1 MPLSEHPPCHL
12 SEHLPG
18 ILTLETKA
26 SLLLFVVALN
36 NVTVGPDEPRLNA
49 AAGASDGDGVD
60 DDAASVASDG
70 GVNADVDAGCMGGT
84 GKDGDREPA
93 GLTHAA
99 KGLAT
104 KAVEPEKGL
113 DKSPTAVVLLKSPNG
128 FGVDA
133 DADSGDTDETVP
145 DTDTALTAALQ
156 KPAPNVFD
164 AAVLMGC
171 SEQNKRINPLEVKKL
186 I

>member
-1 MPLSEHPPCHL
+1 M
-12 SEHLPG
+12 
-18 ILTLETKA
+18 A
-26 SLLLFVVALN
+26 LLLSLTFLLRATTFLL
-36 NVTVGPDEPRLNA
+36 TVGPDEPRLNVDVVA
-49 AAGASDGDGVD
+49 ADAAGASDGDGVD
-60 DDAASVASDG
+60 DDAASVIVVVVVVVASDADG
-70 GVNADVDAGCMGGT
+70 GVDDDADAGCMGGT

-104 KAVEPEKGL
+104 KAVEPEKGP

-145 DTDTALTAALQ
+145 DTTALTAALQ
-156 KPAPNVFD
+156 KPPNGFD

>member
-1 MPLSEHPPCHL
+1 M
-12 SEHLPG
+12 
-18 ILTLETKA
+18 A
-26 SLLLFVVALN
+26 LLLSLTFLLRATTFLL
-36 NVTVGPDEPRLNA
+36 TVGPDEPRLNVV

-60 DDAASVASDG
+60 DDAASVVVVASDADG
-70 GVNADVDAGCMGGT
+70 GVDADADAGCMGGT

-104 KAVEPEKGL
+104 KAVEPEKGP

-145 DTDTALTAALQ
+145 DTALTAALQ
-156 KPAPNVFD
+156 KPPNGFD
-164 AAVLMGC
+164 AVLMGC